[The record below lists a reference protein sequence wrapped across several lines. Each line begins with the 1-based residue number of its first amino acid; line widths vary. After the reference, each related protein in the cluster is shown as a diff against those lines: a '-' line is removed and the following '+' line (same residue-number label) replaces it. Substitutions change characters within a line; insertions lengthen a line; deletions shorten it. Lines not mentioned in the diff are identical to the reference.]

1 MCPSH
6 LKDMPPAC
14 FIVEAVWLNVLL
26 LKIVFSLWQP
36 LQINRPN
43 SNVGRSRRAVAGA
56 SIGTIPSEL
65 RSSYVNV
72 SVTNMIAFVINR
84 CDYLKT

>member
-1 MCPSH
+1 M
-6 LKDMPPAC
+6 
-14 FIVEAVWLNVLL
+14 VECAAVEDCLL
-26 LKIVFSLWQP
+26 SLAAA
-36 LQINRPN
+36 
-43 SNVGRSRRAVAGA
+43 SNKQTKFKCGQEPTCSGC
-56 SIGTIPSEL
+56 SGW